1 MFRFAFAFVS
11 GKKRP
16 RSGSF
21 PREKKKRV
29 RVTKGPKSPADPGVV
44 KKAKSMDTEK
54 PLESPGELVEME
66 PLLSVTSLRVSH
78 TSLSPSPAPKRGL
91 VFPPLPREPHDD
103 FLALLHGTHCHHT
116 EMLQQTLL
124 LSLL

>member
-1 MFRFAFAFVS
+1 MFRFAFVS

-29 RVTKGPKSPADPGVV
+29 KVTRGPKSPADPGAV

-54 PLESPGELVEME
+54 PLESPGKLVEME
-66 PLLSVTSLRVSH
+66 RMLSVTSLRVSH
-78 TSLSPSPAPKRGL
+78 IPLSLSPAPERGL
-91 VFPPLPREPHDD
+91 VFPPLPQEPQDD
-103 FLALLHGTHCHHT
+103 FLALLCGTHCHHT
-116 EMLQQTLL
+116 LELLQQTLL
-124 LSLL
+124 LSSL

>member
-1 MFRFAFAFVS
+1 MFRFAFVS

-29 RVTKGPKSPADPGVV
+29 KVTRGPKSPADPGAV

-54 PLESPGELVEME
+54 PLESPGKLVEME
-66 PLLSVTSLRVSH
+66 RMLSVTSLRVSH
-78 TSLSPSPAPKRGL
+78 IPLSLSPAPERGL
-91 VFPPLPREPHDD
+91 VFPPLPQEPQDD
-103 FLALLHGTHCHHT
+103 FLALLCGTNCHHT
-116 EMLQQTLL
+116 LELLQQTLL
-124 LSLL
+124 LSSL

>member
-1 MFRFAFAFVS
+1 MFRFAFVS

-29 RVTKGPKSPADPGVV
+29 KVTRGPKSPADPGAV

-66 PLLSVTSLRVSH
+66 RMLSVTSLCVSH
-78 TSLSPSPAPKRGL
+78 IPLSLSPAPEKGL
-91 VFPPLPREPHDD
+91 VFPPLPQEPQDD
-103 FLALLHGTHCHHT
+103 FLTLLCGTHCHHT
-116 EMLQQTLL
+116 LELLQQTLL
-124 LSLL
+124 LSSL

>member
-1 MFRFAFAFVS
+1 MFRFAFVS

-29 RVTKGPKSPADPGVV
+29 KVTRGPKSPADPGAV

-66 PLLSVTSLRVSH
+66 RMLSVTSLRVSH
-78 TSLSPSPAPKRGL
+78 IPLSLSPAPERAL
-91 VFPPLPREPHDD
+91 VFPPLPQEPQDD
-103 FLALLHGTHCHHT
+103 FLALLCGTHCHHT
-116 EMLQQTLL
+116 LELLQQTLL
-124 LSLL
+124 LSSL